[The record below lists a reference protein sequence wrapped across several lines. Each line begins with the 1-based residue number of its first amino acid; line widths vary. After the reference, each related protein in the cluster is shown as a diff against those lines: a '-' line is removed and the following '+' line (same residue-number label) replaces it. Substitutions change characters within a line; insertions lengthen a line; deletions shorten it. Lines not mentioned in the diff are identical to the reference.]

1 MNRFLYI
8 LIILIALS
16 TKAFAGLNEGMAAFK
31 SKDFTTALR
40 ELTPIADNGDPSA
53 QHAVGQIYEFG
64 LGGTQK
70 NPALAVSYYQKAAD
84 QGFAGSQL
92 NLGTAYLS
100 GMGVVKDYEQAR
112 QWWQKAADQGESMA
126 SHNLAFMYSR
136 GIGVTPDFPKAVLL
150 YRKAI
155 EGGNA
160 TSVFNLGVIYANGAI
175 GVPRDLMM
183 AYVVFSV
190 AAPNDGGS
198 IGYKGIVGAR
208 LTADQL
214 QKARLIAAPLKLGSP
229 LPIEI
234 N

>member
-1 MNRFLYI
+1 MNRFLYT
-8 LIILIALS
+8 LIILIAVS
-16 TKAFAGLNEGMAAFK
+16 TKAFAGLNEGMTAFK
-31 SKDFTTALR
+31 SKDFATALK

-64 LGGTQK
+64 LGGTAK
-70 NPALAVSYYQKAAD
+70 NLALAISYYQKAAD

-92 NLGTAYLS
+92 NLGTAYLT
-100 GMGVVKDYEQAR
+100 GMGVTKDSELAK
-112 QWWQKAADQGESMA
+112 QWLQKAADQNEPMA
-126 SHNLAFMYSR
+126 FHNLAFMYSR
-136 GIGVTPDFPKAVLL
+136 GIGVTPDYPKAVLL

-190 AAPNDGGS
+190 AVPNDASS
-198 IGYKGIVGAR
+198 INYRGIVSLK
-208 LTADQL
+208 LTAEQL
-214 QKARLIAAPLKLGSP
+214 RRAREIAAPLKLGLP
-229 LPIEI
+229 LPIEVI
-234 N
+234 